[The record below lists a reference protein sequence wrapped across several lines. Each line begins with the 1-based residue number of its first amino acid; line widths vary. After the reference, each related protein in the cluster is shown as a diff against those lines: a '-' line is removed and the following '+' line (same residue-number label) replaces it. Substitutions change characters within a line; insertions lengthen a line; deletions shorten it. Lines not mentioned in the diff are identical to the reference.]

1 MNACFDAIY
10 FLNGILLIRRGKI
23 KKKGCRRK
31 SVILIVPMHLPS
43 WIVASNGSEIGLQ
56 ARNYFSFS
64 IMILFFSFVFQM
76 RSGRGKWDSN
86 PGPGNGYSSSEDDE
100 MTRLKPNR

>member
-1 MNACFDAIY
+1 
-10 FLNGILLIRRGKI
+10 
-23 KKKGCRRK
+23 
-31 SVILIVPMHLPS
+31 
-43 WIVASNGSEIGLQ
+43 
-56 ARNYFSFS
+56 
-64 IMILFFSFVFQM
+64 MILFFSFVFQM